1 MGVMVRMARA
11 LVVSLVSAV
20 SGDELKL
27 ASVSKLCG
35 QAYSGVGAVMQGIAK
50 VVQQHWRAAAGVTVA
65 VIEED
70 TQRVSRNVT
79 SVNTGA

>member
-1 MGVMVRMARA
+1 MARA
-11 LVVSLVSAV
+11 LVSAL

-27 ASVSKLCG
+27 ASVSKQCAPAEG
-35 QAYSGVGAVMQGIAK
+35 RGAVMQGIAK
-50 VVQQHWRAAAGVTVA
+50 VGYWRAGAGVTAA